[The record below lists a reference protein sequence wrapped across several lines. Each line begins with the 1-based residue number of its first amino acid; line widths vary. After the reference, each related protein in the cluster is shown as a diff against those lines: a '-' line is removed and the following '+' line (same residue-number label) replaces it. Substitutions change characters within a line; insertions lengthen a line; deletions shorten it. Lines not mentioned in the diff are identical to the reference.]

1 MNELTFITILVN
13 HMDKALEFYVER
25 LGFDIVKKDHY
36 PNFVL
41 VQQESFLIALHSV
54 EDIEKVESRVIP
66 GITVQDLV
74 KTLERLNTNGVNVI
88 HNTPQKFF
96 GGMYAGIYD
105 PSGNMLELIEWESA
119 QREIYGFKK

>member
-1 MNELTFITILVN
+1 MNELPFLTILVN
-13 HMDKALEFYVER
+13 HMDTSLEFYVEH

-41 VQQESFLIALHSV
+41 VQQESFLIALHCV
-54 EDIEKVESRVIP
+54 ADIGKGENHVIP
-66 GITVQDLV
+66 GISVQDLV
-74 KTLERLNTNGVNVI
+74 KTLERLNTNGVKVI

>member
-1 MNELTFITILVN
+1 MNELPFLTILVN
-13 HMDKALEFYVER
+13 HMDKSLEFYVEH

-41 VQQESFLIALHSV
+41 VQQERFLIALHCV
-54 EDIEKVESRVIP
+54 EDIEKLESRVIP
-66 GITVQDLV
+66 GISVQDLV
-74 KTLERLNTNGVNVI
+74 KTLERLNTNGVKVI

-119 QREIYGFKK
+119 QWEIYGFKK